1 MYMILFMPSKYVC
14 FVTGPSFLCNT
25 CGRGFQS
32 RQELTDHVKIK
43 HGAPKFQCTACFK
56 GFSTKTH
63 YTSHMQNHLNVRNSA
78 VYHKTNYSFD
88 LIYMYNLIVK
98 VRVYR
103 YIFFKLTMNSYKTHW
118 IINNIFICFRKRCIH
133 VTSVAQALYIR
144 RIWWTI

>member
-1 MYMILFMPSKYVC
+1 MPSKYVC

-43 HGAPKFQCTACFK
+43 HGAPKFQCSACFK
-56 GFSTKTH
+56 GFSTKTY

-88 LIYMYNLIVK
+88 FIYMCNSSVK

-103 YIFFKLTMNSYKTHW
+103 YIFFKLSMNS
-118 IINNIFICFRKRCIH
+118 IINNIFICFRKRLIH

-144 RIWWTI
+144 TIW

>member
-1 MYMILFMPSKYVC
+1 MPSKYVC

-43 HGAPKFQCTACFK
+43 HGAPKFQCSACFK

-88 LIYMYNLIVK
+88 IIYMCKSSAK

-103 YIFFKLTMNSYKTHW
+103 YIFFKLSMNS
-118 IINNIFICFRKRCIH
+118 IINNIFICFRKRLIH

-144 RIWWTI
+144 TIW

>member
-1 MYMILFMPSKYVC
+1 MPSKYVC

-43 HGAPKFQCTACFK
+43 HGAPKFQCSACFK

-88 LIYMYNLIVK
+88 FIYMCNSSVK
-98 VRVYR
+98 VRVYI
-103 YIFFKLTMNSYKTHW
+103 YIFFKLSMNS
-118 IINNIFICFRKRCIH
+118 IINNIFICFRKRLIH

-144 RIWWTI
+144 TIW

>member
-1 MYMILFMPSKYVC
+1 MPSKYVC

-43 HGAPKFQCTACFK
+43 HGAPKFQCSACFK

-88 LIYMYNLIVK
+88 FVYMCNSSVK

-103 YIFFKLTMNSYKTHW
+103 YIFFKLSMNS
-118 IINNIFICFRKRCIH
+118 IINNIFICFRKRLTH

-144 RIWWTI
+144 TIW

>member
-1 MYMILFMPSKYVC
+1 MPSKYVC

-43 HGAPKFQCTACFK
+43 HGAPKFQCSACFK

-88 LIYMYNLIVK
+88 IIYMCKSSAK

-103 YIFFKLTMNSYKTHW
+103 YIFFKLSMNS
-118 IINNIFICFRKRCIH
+118 IINNIFICFRKRLIH
-133 VTSVAQALYIR
+133 VISVAQALYIR
-144 RIWWTI
+144 TIW

>member
-1 MYMILFMPSKYVC
+1 MPSKYVC

-43 HGAPKFQCTACFK
+43 HGAPKFQCSACFK

-78 VYHKTNYSFD
+78 VNHKTNYSFD
-88 LIYMYNLIVK
+88 FIYMCNSSVK

-103 YIFFKLTMNSYKTHW
+103 YIFFKLSMNS
-118 IINNIFICFRKRCIH
+118 IINNIFICFRKRLIH

-144 RIWWTI
+144 TIW